1 MCYASSKDF
10 GWGAKKETRRHPGA
24 EPATP
29 AEPPEEPVKAQNFTF
44 WAFPNW
50 RRMPAPRTPSA
61 EEDKNQRSRERV

>member
-10 GWGAKKETRRHPGA
+10 GWGAKKEATRRPEA
-24 EPATP
+24 EPETP

-50 RRMPAPRTPSA
+50 RRTTAPRTPSA
-61 EEDKNQRSRERV
+61 DGDKTQRSRERV